1 MRLSWYLA
9 WLWLT
14 QPDARATCGFRTVPK
29 GDVCLHPFFTAI
41 AIPEDSMTTKKP
53 RKKPIKHLN
62 INPPGSGITTRVFF
76 GKKFVTIKVSIPS
89 RRLDPHL
96 ARMKQTNAHFGHYP
110 NSPAGRVSSQL
121 FGESAQ
127 PCVFNCLEGLWRERN
142 RSLFTSIYGCT
153 ILRKWRTK
161 VCPQEQ

>member
-1 MRLSWYLA
+1 MHQRHHHCSGPKPIPAIFLESAGRSVQVAFAHVAAHRLRPWES
-9 WLWLT
+9 
-14 QPDARATCGFRTVPK
+14 ARATCGFRTVPK

-89 RRLDPHL
+89 RRLD
-96 ARMKQTNAHFGHYP
+96 QI
-110 NSPAGRVSSQL
+110 GRAS
-121 FGESAQ
+121 
-127 PCVFNCLEGLWRERN
+127 CRER
-142 RSLFTSIYGCT
+142 
-153 ILRKWRTK
+153 
-161 VCPQEQ
+161 V